1 MSSIFCASSIVRGA
15 AVAKRKG
22 DRSPGFIEPCLAT
35 LREADHAAIRLQ
47 SPTPG
52 RCMST
57 QFLYGS
63 QFLGEPFFDLF
74 ARLSRSARFTC
85 PIAAHLQL

>member
-35 LREADHAAIRLQ
+35 LRESGPRGDPPAVSNTR
-47 SPTPG
+47 
-52 RCMST
+52 
-57 QFLYGS
+57 
-63 QFLGEPFFDLF
+63 
-74 ARLSRSARFTC
+74 
-85 PIAAHLQL
+85 